1 MLDGAKRILNVII
14 AHAHWHW
21 KNIAKCTCSHEFW
34 EYEDVWLNAFCL
46 IGSCRREMAKCLTY
60 GQQQQ
65 YGFGFGFDYH
75 LSLRSRLKYSM
86 TMIYSFHFHSWWLR
100 LKKCSTENILKTIIS
115 DFNTFQHPSSKFTI
129 QISFSNSIVYEND

>member
-1 MLDGAKRILNVII
+1 MPIDIEKTLQNALALTNFGNMKTFDWMLLAINFTV
-14 AHAHWHW
+14 
-21 KNIAKCTCSHEFW
+21 
-34 EYEDVWLNAFCL
+34 L
-46 IGSCRREMAKCLTY
+46 IGSCRREMVKCLTH
-60 GQQQQ
+60 GQEQQ

-100 LKKCSTENILKTIIS
+100 LKKCSTENILKTIFS
-115 DFNTFQHPSSKFTI
+115 DCNTFQHPSSKFTI